1 MNVIREPELAAWLVA
16 ERAAIDRL
24 LAARLGDAAP
34 RPADPES
41 EALRRFR
48 SFAAAALQSGRAPH
62 PSLDGLRAPET
73 RVIPLLEA
81 WCAAARSHAGARG
94 DALAR
99 ALEPLVARF
108 RDALRE
114 TEPAR
119 RKSGAPRTGR
129 RAVVAAIDRVAD
141 AFLAVDVDA
150 RRIVDANPAAGALLA
165 SARDALLGADLG
177 GFLPEGEQEA
187 WTCALD
193 ALAEAGDARRFH
205 AALRDARGQ
214 RLEVEASL
222 TRYARGGRLL
232 ALAVLRP
239 RAGVWS

>member
-1 MNVIREPELAAWLVA
+1 VDVQREPELAAWLVA
-16 ERAAIDRL
+16 ERASIDRL

-48 SFAAAALQSGRAPH
+48 SFAAAALQSGRAPQ
-62 PSLDGLRAPET
+62 PSLDGLRASET
-73 RVIPLLEA
+73 RVFALLEA
-81 WCAAARSHAGARG
+81 WCGAAQSHAGARG
-94 DALAR
+94 DAVAR
-99 ALEPLVARF
+99 VLEPLLAIF
-108 RDALRE
+108 RAALRE

-119 RKSGAPRTGR
+119 RRSGAPRTGR
-129 RAVVAAIDRVAD
+129 RAVVAAIDRVGD

-165 SARDALLGADLG
+165 SARDALLGAELR
-177 GFLPEGEQEA
+177 GFLPEGEHES

-205 AALRDARGQ
+205 GALRDARGQ

-232 ALAVLRP
+232 ALALLRP
-239 RAGVWS
+239 RPNA